1 MTLVAVPGMA
11 RRLRY
16 SPGNIVND
24 PSRKKAAPDTAEAT
38 PEAERR
44 RLGTVVHDERGNASV
59 RWQDAPADYERP
71 VLEVLGNPKLTLKPE
86 ESYDPYARREARAGG
101 NNASRTD
108 LRKLSEWIKL
118 MRELEARKKL
128 GEGTDED

>member
-1 MTLVAVPGMA
+1 
-11 RRLRY
+11 
-16 SPGNIVND
+16 VND
-24 PSRKKAAPDTAEAT
+24 PSRKETAPPTAEAT

-44 RLGTVVHDERGNASV
+44 RIGTVVHDERGNASV
-59 RWQDAPADYERP
+59 RWDDAPVDYERP

-86 ESYDPYARREARAGG
+86 ESYDPYARRETRGG
-101 NNASRTD
+101 GNASRTD

-128 GEGTDED
+128 GEGADED

>member
-1 MTLVAVPGMA
+1 MA

-24 PSRKKAAPDTAEAT
+24 PSRKKTAPPTAEAT

-44 RLGTVVHDERGNASV
+44 RMGTVVHDERGNASV
-59 RWQDAPADYERP
+59 QWQDAPADYERP

-86 ESYDPYARREARAGG
+86 ESYDPYARRETRGSG
-101 NNASRTD
+101 NTSRTD

-118 MRELEARKKL
+118 MRELEERKKL
-128 GEGTDED
+128 GEGEDED